1 MAVLK
6 VIVNGKKKIMPLHVS
21 KQCTITLTTNNKVMF
36 KQAVQFDH
44 MHTHTKLYLKLRQ
57 S

>member
-6 VIVNGKKKIMPLHVS
+6 VIVNGKKKSCLYVS